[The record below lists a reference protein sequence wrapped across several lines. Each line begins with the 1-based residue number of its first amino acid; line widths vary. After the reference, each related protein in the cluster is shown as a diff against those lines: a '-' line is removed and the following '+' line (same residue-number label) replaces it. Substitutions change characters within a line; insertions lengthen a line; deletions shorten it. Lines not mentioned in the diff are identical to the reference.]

1 MAISCIWGWAF
12 KINVD
17 ASVFPYAK
25 RFSIKMVLRN
35 HEGNFMTARNYKIS
49 RDISISEIKAFVVRK
64 ALSLIKE
71 MQR

>member
-1 MAISCIWGWAF
+1 
-12 KINVD
+12 
-17 ASVFPYAK
+17 
-25 RFSIKMVLRN
+25 
-35 HEGNFMTARNYKIS
+35 MTARNYKIS